1 MDFGNPWALVSGLFI
16 GLLGMALFIYGKKQ
30 ADLKCLLTGGVLCI
44 FPYFVTSVILMWL
57 ITGAC
62 VGGLFLWAKA
72 DA

>member
-1 MDFGNPWALVSGLFI
+1 MNFGNPWSLVSGLFI

-30 ADLKCLLTGGVLCI
+30 ADMKCLLTGGVLCV
-44 FPYFVTSVILMWL
+44 FPYFVTSVVLMWV

-62 VGGLFLWAKA
+62 VGGLYWWAKM